1 MKKLLLMLVALLSCF
16 CMTTTALAYDMGK
29 VGQNNFVSSGYN
41 HTTVIKSDG
50 SLWGWGIGTFR
61 EYSDSPL
68 IPTKLMDGAVSVVA
82 NVVNTADHT
91 DVPCSFT
98 AVLKNDGSLWTFG
111 NSFGG
116 FMGTSGAVTKVMDG
130 VAAIAGGDEGFLT
143 VIKTDGSLWIW
154 GSAWIWGSTW
164 IWNPDNAK
172 QPKKVMDNV
181 TAVSTSGNVIAA
193 IKTDKS
199 LWMWGVNSDG
209 QLGNGG
215 KANEKTEYGNH
226 LYQSTPIKIMDDVV
240 SVCAGDD
247 HTAAIKT
254 DGSLWTWGANG
265 YGQLGNG
272 GIGNETRS
280 LEGTDLD
287 TGKTYRDEYPIQ
299 TTPIKVMD
307 GAKFVS
313 TGVWTTAVVK
323 TDGSLW
329 MWGNNADG
337 QLGNGKTGN
346 RQVEHIRYTGD
357 GVDAKTYTI
366 QDIPVKIMDE
376 VSMVSAGQ
384 STTAIVKNDGS
395 LWMCGSGWLGTKND
409 WENSVSIPVK
419 VMDGVALANNSVF
432 SDVYETAWY
441 FEPVKWAVD
450 KGIANGT
457 GEGTF
462 SPDMVCNQAQILSFL
477 WRAYGEPEPTISNP
491 FSSISADKYYYK
503 AAIWA
508 YEAGIISG
516 TDFQADT
523 KATRS
528 MAISC
533 LWKAANCPGAA
544 SATHFKDVPAGA
556 DYAQAVDWAVAAG
569 ITSGTSAELFSPDTP
584 CSRATILTFLYR
596 TVG

>member
-1 MKKLLLMLVALLSCF
+1 MKKLLLMLIALLSCF

-50 SLWGWGIGTFR
+50 SLWGWGYGT
-61 EYSDSPL
+61 YGVWDNSIAPPL
-68 IPTKLMDGAVSVVA
+68 IPTKLMDGAVSVAA
-82 NVVNTADHT
+82 NVVNTADHS
-91 DVPCSFT
+91 DVPNSFT
-98 AVLKNDGSLWTFG
+98 AVLKNDNSLWIFG
-111 NSFGG
+111 TE
-116 FMGTSGAVTKVMDG
+116 TSGVIVKIMDD
-130 VAAIAGGDEGFLT
+130 VAAIAGEGEGNLT
-143 VIKTDGSLWIW
+143 FIKTDGSLWIW
-154 GSAWIWGSTW
+154 GS
-164 IWNPDNAK
+164 P
-172 QPKKVMDNV
+172 PEKVMDNV
-181 TAVSTSGNVIAA
+181 VAVSTGPGVIAA

-199 LWMWGVNSDG
+199 LWMWGLNSDG

-226 LYQSTPIKIMDDVV
+226 PYQSSPIKIMDDVV
-240 SVCAGDD
+240 SVCVGDA
-247 HTAAIKT
+247 HMAAIKT
-254 DGSLWTWGANG
+254 DGSLWVWGANG

-272 GIGNETRS
+272 GIGNETRI
-280 LEGTDLD
+280 LEEADWE

-337 QLGNGKTGN
+337 QLGNGRTGN

-357 GVDAKTYTI
+357 GVDVKTYTI

-376 VSMVSAGQ
+376 VLMVSAGQ
-384 STTAIVKNDGS
+384 STTAIVKSDGS
-395 LWMCGSGWLGTKND
+395 LWMCGSGCLGTKDN
-409 WENSVSIPVK
+409 WEDTVSIPVK
-419 VMDGVALANNSVF
+419 IMDGVAVANASGF

-491 FSSISADKYYYK
+491 FSNISADKYYYK

-516 TDFQADT
+516 TDFQANI

-528 MAISC
+528 MAISY

-556 DYAQAVDWAVAAG
+556 DYAQAVDWAVATG
-569 ITSGTSAELFSPDTP
+569 ITSGTTAELFSPDTP